1 MILANASRGIVYIRC
16 RHMSVGKSGV
26 SFLDPNTMDAIQ
38 RGVVPSALTCHWDY
52 VRHEKQLQKSIDSS

>member
-1 MILANASRGIVYIRC
+1 
-16 RHMSVGKSGV
+16 MSVGKSGV

-52 VRHEKQLQKSIDSS
+52 VRHEKQLQKSIDIS